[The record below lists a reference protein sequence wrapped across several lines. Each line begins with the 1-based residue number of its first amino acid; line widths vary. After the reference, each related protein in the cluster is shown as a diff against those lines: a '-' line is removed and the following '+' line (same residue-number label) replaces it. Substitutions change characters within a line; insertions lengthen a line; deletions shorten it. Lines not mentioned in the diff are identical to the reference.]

1 MSDFHALTLPF
12 EGEPLTTLT
21 WDGKPAWVGREIGR
35 RLGYAGNG
43 KRLVTRIGREWADEF
58 IEGKDY
64 VLLSGD
70 ELAAFKAA
78 VGLGTPEV
86 PSRAGG
92 LLLLL
97 EPGLHLVLTKTNKP
111 IGVRLRR
118 FLVDEVLPQL
128 VRTGSYAPRG
138 PTVVVE
144 ETVLVVAFDAAPP
157 PPPTGL
163 AVRRE
168 ERLARQANTR
178 EKWVDFCQR
187 KLQVDT
193 LHRTVDALA
202 ADGVVDRDVAA
213 SLEVTAAEIALGRDL
228 SALKP
233 ALQESWTSPSELAA
247 RWGVP
252 VQRIGK
258 VISALGIRGDARFS
272 KQVLNKARGHDRTV
286 FTFVYNGDGKALVEA
301 ALRAAGL
308 SPVDDT

>member
-12 EGEPLTTLT
+12 EGEPLTTLS

-43 KRLVTRIGREWADEF
+43 KRLVTRIGREWAGEF

-86 PSRAGG
+86 PSRAGE

-144 ETVLVVAFDAAPP
+144 ETVLVVAFDAPT

-168 ERLARQANTR
+168 ERLARQARGQRRGRVGRDEVERVRRLDPGGQHRPVPVPPTPRAPSWTTR
-178 EKWVDFCQR
+178 TTGARSTRIAPQR
-187 KLQVDT
+187 
-193 LHRTVDALA
+193 A
-202 ADGVVDRDVAA
+202 AC
-213 SLEVTAAEIALGRDL
+213 TAATSRRPGA
-228 SALKP
+228 
-233 ALQESWTSPSELAA
+233 WT
-247 RWGVP
+247 
-252 VQRIGK
+252 
-258 VISALGIRGDARFS
+258 
-272 KQVLNKARGHDRTV
+272 
-286 FTFVYNGDGKALVEA
+286 
-301 ALRAAGL
+301 
-308 SPVDDT
+308 

>member
-1 MSDFHALTLPF
+1 MSEIHALTLPF
-12 EGEPLTTLT
+12 EGEPLTTMT
-21 WDGKPAWVGREIGR
+21 WDGKPAWVAREIGR
-35 RLGYAGNG
+35 RLEYAAGG
-43 KRLVTRIGREWADEF
+43 KRLVTRITREWSSEF

-70 ELAAFKAA
+70 ELAAFKAG

-92 LLLLL
+92 LMLLL

-128 VRTGSYAPRG
+128 VRTGAYAPRG
-138 PTVVVE
+138 TTVIEETVVV
-144 ETVLVVAFDAAPP
+144 VAFGSPP
-157 PPPTGL
+157 TESPTGL

-168 ERLARQANTR
+168 HRLARQADTR
-178 EKWVDFCQR
+178 EKWVDYCQR

-193 LHRTVDALA
+193 LHRTVDALT
-202 ADGVVDRDVAA
+202 ADGAVDGDIAA

-233 ALQESWTSPSELAA
+233 AIAEAWTSPSEIAA

-258 VISALGIRGDARFS
+258 VISALGIRRDTRFS
-272 KQVLNKARGHDRTV
+272 KQVINKARGHDRTV
-286 FTFVYNGDGKALVEA
+286 FTFVYNDGGKALIEA